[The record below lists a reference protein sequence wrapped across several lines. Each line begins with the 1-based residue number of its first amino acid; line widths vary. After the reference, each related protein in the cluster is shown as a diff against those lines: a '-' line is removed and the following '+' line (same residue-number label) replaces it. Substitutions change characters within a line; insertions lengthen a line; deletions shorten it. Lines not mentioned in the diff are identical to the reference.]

1 MGGGMKISVVIP
13 TYQEEKGIK
22 ECIESIFANTEQP
35 YEVIVAD
42 GGSSDQTVG
51 IAKACGA
58 TVYENPKRTA
68 ASGRN
73 VGISHASGDIIAFT
87 DGDNYVD
94 KNWLRS
100 IREAFEADETLQG
113 IGGKVIPAPP
123 ANKVEAFWGNLWLH
137 IIMVFGDEEF
147 IVESK
152 TLRNSFITANCA
164 YRKSLLEA
172 LGGFDEWFGNNAED
186 VDLMWRA
193 FDSGAKLKYI
203 PTAIVSAHSPTT
215 MREMK
220 HKSYRDGVSSTK
232 LQKRYGPKRGSFDK
246 NIHKLFWKSLGK
258 MFLFRKGSYMQTS
271 ELFYHIMGKWIS
283 SIKYGYRNL

>member
-1 MGGGMKISVVIP
+1 MKISVVIP
-13 TYQEEKGIK
+13 TYNEEKGIK
-22 ECIESIFANTEQP
+22 QCIDSIFANTEQP

-42 GGSSDQTVG
+42 GGSSDKTVE
-51 IAKACGA
+51 IAKAAGA
-58 TVYENPKRTA
+58 IVFDNPNRTA

-73 VGISHASGDIIAFT
+73 VGISHATGDIIAFT

-94 KNWLRS
+94 IKWLES
-100 IREAFEADETLQG
+100 IRKAFEDDETVEG

-123 ANKVEAFWGNLWLH
+123 INKIEQFWGNLWLN

-147 IVESK
+147 IIESK
-152 TLRNSFITANCA
+152 SLRNSFITANCA
-164 YRKSLLEA
+164 YKKSLLEK
-172 LGGFDEWFGNNAED
+172 LNGFDEWFGNNAED

-193 FDSGAKLKYI
+193 FDSGVKLKYI

-215 MREMK
+215 MKEMK
-220 HKSYRDGVSSTK
+220 RKSYRDGVSSTK

-246 NIHKLFWKSLGK
+246 NIHKMFWKSFGRMLI
-258 MFLFRKGSYMQTS
+258 FRKGSYMQTT
-271 ELFYHIMGKWIS
+271 ELFYHILGKWVA